1 MDTVLLFFIFTLL
14 GIVVV
19 LMLVLVDHVR
29 ALQSAV
35 TQPAESAEATAAA
48 GSDSALAMPGDAAG
62 PIDGGQGL
70 APDAPPANPADTPDP
85 AFVSLVGKRL
95 WDGMTGKPVDGVE
108 PEQVAALR
116 PRFEPVLAQHITEL
130 FMEGQGHAAQG
141 GPKPPSNRRKVA
153 TLDGYV
159 PSWIPQQHADT
170 IYQAGFDSFAVNEK
184 SLDPLRK
191 SFAEVV
197 DLLCSRTEVRV
208 MGDSLSRRLV
218 MLPQERL
225 SALPGP
231 AAPLPAPAALEQQ
244 AA

>member
-35 TQPAESAEATAAA
+35 FKPAESAEAGALPAEGEEAVALEAADA
-48 GSDSALAMPGDAAG
+48 G
-62 PIDGGQGL
+62 DGGGGL
-70 APDAPPANPADTPDP
+70 VPDASPSNPVDTPDP
-85 AFVSLVGKRL
+85 AFGSLVGKRL

-108 PEQVAALR
+108 PEQVSGLR
-116 PRFEPVLAQHITEL
+116 PRFEPVLLQHISEL
-130 FMEGQGHAAQG
+130 FLEGQGHAAQG
-141 GPKPPSNRRKVA
+141 GSKPPSNRRKVV

-159 PSWIPQQHADT
+159 PSWIPQQHADS

-184 SLDPLRK
+184 SIDGLRK
-191 SFAEVV
+191 SFSEVV
-197 DLLCSRTEVRV
+197 DLLCSRTEIKTS
-208 MGDSLSRRLV
+208 GDALARRLV
-218 MLPQERL
+218 VLPQDRL

-231 AAPLPAPAALEQQ
+231 DASARPAPAVLEQK

>member
-35 TQPAESAEATAAA
+35 GKAGEPGASPESEASGGDPSSPGAAEAGAE
-48 GSDSALAMPGDAAG
+48 ALS
-62 PIDGGQGL
+62 L
-70 APDAPPANPADTPDP
+70 VPDAPPANPADTPDP
-85 AFVSLVGKRL
+85 AFGSLVGKRL

-108 PEQVAALR
+108 ADQVAALR
-116 PRFEPVLAQHITEL
+116 QRFEPVLIQHITEL

-141 GPKPPSNRRKVA
+141 GSKPPSNRRKVV

-159 PSWIPQQHADT
+159 PSWIPQQHADS

-184 SLDPLRK
+184 SIEALRK

-197 DLLCSRTEVRV
+197 DLLCSRTEIKTS
-208 MGDSLSRRLV
+208 GESLARRLV
-218 MLPQERL
+218 SLPQDRL
-225 SALPGP
+225 AALPSP
-231 AAPLPAPAALEQQ
+231 DTAALPAPEVLEQQ